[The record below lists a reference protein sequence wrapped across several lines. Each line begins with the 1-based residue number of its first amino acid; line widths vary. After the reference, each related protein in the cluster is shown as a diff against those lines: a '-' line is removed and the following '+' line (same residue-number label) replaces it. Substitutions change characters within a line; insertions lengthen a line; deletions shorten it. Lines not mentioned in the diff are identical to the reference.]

1 MIGVFAELDKGVI
14 RHLISTTTIRAEME
28 DHIKREGGTLQQ
40 FAELAGVNVG
50 TLSGILNGNRP
61 IALGQLDRIT
71 MAMGL
76 SEGYFYDLYVDECFI
91 PTAPHWR
98 RLRPFLLRCAEI
110 DRLDCIEQVLG
121 RLLEDLKQVGGI
133 FETAELMLEQGW
145 KEAAAVLYEVV
156 IESERSN
163 HSERLSM
170 SYFRLFQIYQSDPRK
185 GFKAALQFLPYCY
198 RLPEALT
205 LDGLLMLTEVY
216 AVRFNLSEVENYADE
231 LSQFAWKLYERKI
244 WQDPDFKPARPLV
257 FYYGKAYLYKSG
269 ACDLR
274 GMFEESRRW
283 IAEYADLSWFE
294 GMDEAGI
301 EEVRQ
306 LQMFAEANY
315 LIVDIKCGNRS
326 NIPEYVAFLEA
337 HPDEVVEGLIT
348 LIESANRH
356 LFYIDDVL
364 DKFSNEIEQYMIV
377 GKEDWFTESAED
389 GDDTKAPPY
398 FFRYSVFFQDFALY
412 NFRKGSY
419 EEGLK
424 HILYSMNVS
433 IRLGIK
439 DVLVNSMAIFEMYR
453 PYASETQCSEYYE
466 LCRRV
471 WENEKENVLGG
482 FGYAYA

>member
-28 DHIKREGGTLQQ
+28 DHIKKEGGTLQQ

-163 HSERLSM
+163 HSERLAM
-170 SYFRLFQIYQSDPRK
+170 SYYRLFQIYQADSKK
-185 GFKAALQFLPYCY
+185 GFKAALQFLPYRY
-198 RLPEALT
+198 RLPEAQT
-205 LDGLLMLTEVY
+205 LDGLLMLTEIY
-216 AVRFNLSEVENYADE
+216 AVRFNWSEVENFTDE
-231 LSQFAWKLYERKI
+231 LRQFALNLYHGQI
-244 WQDPDFKPARPLV
+244 WRDTDFKPLRPLV
-257 FYYGKAYLYKSG
+257 FYYGKASLYKSG
-269 ACDLR
+269 AYEYR
-274 GMFEESRRW
+274 GMFDESRKW
-283 IAEYADLSWFE
+283 IDEYADLSWFE
-294 GMDEAGI
+294 GLDEAGAA
-301 EEVRQ
+301 EVQQ
-306 LQMFAEANY
+306 LKMFAQANY
-315 LIVDIKCGNRS
+315 ICVDIKAGNRS
-326 NIPEYVAFLEA
+326 KIPDYVSFLEE

-356 LFYIDDVL
+356 HFYIDDVL
-364 DKFSNEIEQYMIV
+364 AKFSDEIEQYMLS
-377 GKEDWFTESAED
+377 GKDAWFIRRAVNEDSSQ
-389 GDDTKAPPY
+389 APPY

-412 NFRKGSY
+412 KFRKGLY
-419 EEGLK
+419 PEGLK
-424 HILYSMNVS
+424 YILYSMSMS
-433 IRLGIK
+433 IELSSK
-439 DVLVNSMAIFEMYR
+439 DLLVNSMAMFEMYR
-453 PYASETQCSEYYE
+453 NFSTEAQCKEYYE

-482 FGYAYA
+482 FGFAYV

>member
-40 FAELAGVNVG
+40 FSELSGVNVG

-163 HSERLSM
+163 HSERLAM
-170 SYFRLFQIYQSDPRK
+170 SYYRLFQIYQSDRLK

-216 AVRFNLSEVENYADE
+216 AVRFNWAEVENYADE
-231 LSQFAWKLYERKI
+231 LSQFTWKLYERKI
-244 WQDPDFKPARPLV
+244 WKDQDFKPIRPLV
-257 FYYGKAYLYKSG
+257 FYYGTAYLYKSG
-269 ACDLR
+269 TYELR
-274 GMFEESRRW
+274 GMFEESRKW
-283 IAEYADLSWFE
+283 IAKYADLSWFE
-294 GMDEAGI
+294 GMDEAGL

-315 LIVDIKCGNRS
+315 LCVDIKCGQS
-326 NIPEYVAFLEA
+326 SKIPEYVTFLEA

-356 LFYIDDVL
+356 QFFIDDVL
-364 DKFSNEIEQYMIV
+364 TKFSNEIEQYRIT
-377 GKEDWFTESAED
+377 GKDNFFTRRAIGED
-389 GDDTKAPPY
+389 GTKVPPY
-398 FFRYSVFFQDFALY
+398 FFRYSVFFQNFALY
-412 NFRKGSY
+412 NFRKDLY

-424 HILYSMNVS
+424 YILYSMNMS
-433 IRLGIK
+433 MKLSSK
-439 DVLVNSMAIFEMYR
+439 DIMVNSMALFEMYR
-453 PYASETQCSEYYE
+453 RYASETQCNEYYE

-471 WENEKENVLGG
+471 WDYEKENVMGG
-482 FGYAYA
+482 FGYAYV